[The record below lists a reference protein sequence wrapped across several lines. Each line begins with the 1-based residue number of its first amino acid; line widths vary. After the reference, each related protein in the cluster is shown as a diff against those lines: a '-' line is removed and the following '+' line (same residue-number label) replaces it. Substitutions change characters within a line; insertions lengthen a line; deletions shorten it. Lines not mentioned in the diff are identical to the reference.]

1 MGCKTTI
8 LAPSPYSTFSTFSI
22 FHTSNPPSFGIK
34 KIHDGWSRFPV
45 FLLRPPFVFPPKL
58 FSWQQSAVDATP
70 PFRSRASIILFPHSR
85 GAKYAPRCNQPLG
98 SSWIVATRSSGV
110 GTRAQRKNEIVIDLV
125 FAWLNKFDTWM
136 PLSFWYA
143 STEVSAIYSSFYGSL
158 DSEQRKLFDCRIV
171 VHVPWDFSIF

>member
-34 KIHDGWSRFPV
+34 KIHDGWSRFP
-45 FLLRPPFVFPPKL
+45 L
-58 FSWQQSAVDATP
+58 FSFDPRSSSLRNCFPGSSPLSMRLHRFVHARLSS
-70 PFRSRASIILFPHSR
+70 PFCTVGVR
-85 GAKYAPRCNQPLG
+85 NTPLG
-98 SSWIVATRSSGV
+98 ATSHFVLLESWLRVL
-110 GTRAQRKNEIVIDLV
+110 RAWVRVHSERIVIDLV

-158 DSEQRKLFDCRIV
+158 DWEQRKLFDCRIV